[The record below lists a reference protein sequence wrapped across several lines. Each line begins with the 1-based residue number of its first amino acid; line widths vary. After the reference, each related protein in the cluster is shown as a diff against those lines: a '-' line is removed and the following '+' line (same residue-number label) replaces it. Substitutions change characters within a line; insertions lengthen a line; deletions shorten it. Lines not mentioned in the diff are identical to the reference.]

1 MNAVRVVTLL
11 SVLTGGSAFGADK
24 PSCDLL
30 TRAQAATVVGAGA
43 IGTQYVREELPQR
56 RAKANEAM
64 PIHTCVWMVKETQS
78 AVEVHL
84 AASPLDAKGM
94 SFVLTSLGN
103 HAKRR
108 HSDEQEF
115 GDVSCWSEELAKT
128 QFPSAACV
136 GNVKGNVLK
145 VLFRSNTA
153 TPTIPQAKSLFDQAA
168 AGL

>member
-1 MNAVRVVTLL
+1 MNAVRATALL
-11 SVLTGGSAFGADK
+11 SVLAAGSALGADK

-43 IGTQYVREELPQR
+43 IGTQYVLEELPQR
-56 RAKANEAM
+56 RAKANDFT

-84 AASPLDAKGM
+84 VSPPRDAKGM

-103 HAKRR
+103 HGKRR
-108 HSDEQEF
+108 HTDEQEF
-115 GDVSCWSEELAKT
+115 GDVSCWSEDLAKP
-128 QFPSAACV
+128 QFPNAACV